1 VTNDGS
7 PSTTCQTRRTPTGPR
22 SACFDGGMS
31 SSGCVR
37 RTPSCVGP
45 TRFWRRRAPFS
56 RPVSIV
62 PGRGDHRG
70 AAV

>member
-1 VTNDGS
+1 
-7 PSTTCQTRRTPTGPR
+7 
-22 SACFDGGMS
+22 MS

-56 RPVSIV
+56 RPVSTV
-62 PGRGDHRG
+62 PGWGDHRG